1 MVCCDRCAC
10 WFHFVCVG
18 VNEDVAN
25 RSWNC
30 PDCSPAE
37 DPAPQLPQSSTQP
50 GNTREP
56 SNLPAQPSPQ
66 LPILPPPGLSSVPPR
81 QIPTPRPRT
90 SRLGSVTPPTPLP
103 RTPRPLDQLLPV
115 VEVQEERA
123 TNHVAHIEADLL
135 NELSA
140 DLRIQL
146 LEEQEA
152 IEQRYLLPEE
162 NMVRLQKCLRG
173 KALEAVKCQLLHP
186 SNLDQV
192 LATLKMLF
200 GRPEIIVHSLI
211 QKVNNLPA
219 PKADRLGTLVDFAL
233 AVRNMVA
240 TVQACEL
247 EEHLCNLTLLHS
259 LTKRLPPM
267 IRLNWAT
274 HRQSLR
280 SVTLVEFSDWLYKL
294 AEAAN
299 AVTMPQF
306 SCVADNKYRRTRKED
321 GFLNTHAEAQKVK
334 QFGSSNSCVVCKGS
348 CVAVEKCKQFVS
360 YSLSARWDALR
371 EHKLCRS
378 CLTNHR
384 GSCKSA
390 KPCGKN
396 GCEYKH
402 NRLLHNDAKDK
413 RDTPMANSSNHTNGQ
428 RPAVHD
434 IESCNMHRG
443 GSNYVL
449 FQYIPIILYNQGI
462 EIRTYAFLD
471 SGSSLTLME
480 EGLAKQLHLSGEKHP
495 LCLRWTADTCRY
507 EMDATKC
514 SLNVSGTLDGSSQH
528 NLMEVYTVKDLKLP
542 SQSLSAGKLSAK
554 YAHLK
559 GLPIESYN
567 NVQPKLLIGV
577 SNARVMQA
585 LDSREG
591 MLDEPVAVKTRL
603 GWTVYGTM
611 MNSFLSSVV
620 PHSFHICSHSLGS
633 DENLHEAVKNYFTL
647 DSLGIG
653 SPQNQLLSK
662 EDERALA
669 KLHKVTT
676 FQDGRYQVRLLWKY
690 DDIRLPNNRTMA
702 LRRHHC
708 LIKRMEREPMLAET
722 PGKVRIVFYAA
733 ASFGGVSLNSVL
745 MKGPDQLNALPPVLY
760 KFRERL
766 IGLGG
771 DIAEMFHQLRMN
783 PEDADSQRILWCAN
797 AQTTEPCDYVM
808 QVVTFGATCSPST
821 ALHVLKEN
829 ASRFEIQYPVV
840 VEAIFRRHYVDDMLT
855 SVNTDEEAIKL
866 ANDVQH
872 IHNQGGFL
880 MRNWVS
886 NSPVV
891 LEALGVSPKH
901 EKSLEMN
908 AELAME
914 KVLGMWWSTTTDVFR
929 YKLCTD
935 RNQELLSGSKYP
947 TKRDV
952 LRTLMAIYDPLGLI
966 AHYLMYLK
974 VLLQEIWRAKTG
986 WDDTIEHK
994 HLEKWLLW
1002 LRILPELETVEVPRC
1017 YFRHEAG
1024 IDNATVELH
1033 TFVDASENGFAAV
1046 SFFRFEVD
1054 GHIECSLIGSKTR
1067 VAPIKFVSIPR
1078 LELQAAVVGARLAQT
1093 QTDARDIICWLQ
1105 SDHRRYSQFVAF
1117 RVGEILETTNVNE
1130 WRWLGT
1136 KYNVA
1141 DDGTKWKFRPDLRP
1155 TSRWFIGPPFLW
1167 KPKSEWP
1174 VSTLCGEVTSTE
1186 IRTSLLHHTEAKNE
1200 AVLQPDNYS
1209 SWQRLRRVIAFVQ
1222 RFVGNIKR
1230 KQNSQPVNLGPLEHE
1245 ELSAAEMFLFRQAQR
1260 DDGEEL
1266 AAISVGNRQLNKKSR
1281 LYKQSPF
1288 IDDCG
1293 VMRIHSRLGECDFLD
1308 ESDSHPI
1315 ILPRDHKITRLVV
1328 ANVHQRYHHQC
1339 HETCV
1344 NEVRKAFYIPR
1355 VRRVCNHVRRS
1366 CQMCKIFTARPMPP
1380 SMGPLPKARV
1390 AAFVR
1395 PFSSDC
1401 GTNFVGADEE
1411 LKAAVANLDRDK
1423 LVTEFTTPTTSW
1435 IFNPPASPHMG
1446 GCWERLI
1453 QSIKKILVVIK
1464 PQRVTTEEVLRS
1476 YLIQVENIV
1485 NSRPLTHVPVDSC
1498 SSPAL
1503 TPNHFLVGSSNGS
1516 KPLVPYKDCPLALQR
1531 SWKAS
1536 DALANRFWQRWITE
1550 YLPTI
1555 TRRTKWFNQVKPIA
1569 VGDVVIVVDPDLAR
1583 SCWPKGRVV
1592 SVTTSSDGQ
1601 VRSAVMQTA
1610 SGLYNRPAVKLAVL
1624 DVGANDSRSDQGP
1637 TTGGDC
1643 CVHPVSDAAHNHTA
1657 R

>member
-1 MVCCDRCAC
+1 
-10 WFHFVCVG
+10 
-18 VNEDVAN
+18 
-25 RSWNC
+25 
-30 PDCSPAE
+30 
-37 DPAPQLPQSSTQP
+37 
-50 GNTREP
+50 
-56 SNLPAQPSPQ
+56 
-66 LPILPPPGLSSVPPR
+66 
-81 QIPTPRPRT
+81 
-90 SRLGSVTPPTPLP
+90 
-103 RTPRPLDQLLPV
+103 
-115 VEVQEERA
+115 
-123 TNHVAHIEADLL
+123 
-135 NELSA
+135 
-140 DLRIQL
+140 
-146 LEEQEA
+146 
-152 IEQRYLLPEE
+152 
-162 NMVRLQKCLRG
+162 
-173 KALEAVKCQLLHP
+173 
-186 SNLDQV
+186 
-192 LATLKMLF
+192 
-200 GRPEIIVHSLI
+200 
-211 QKVNNLPA
+211 
-219 PKADRLGTLVDFAL
+219 
-233 AVRNMVA
+233 
-240 TVQACEL
+240 
-247 EEHLCNLTLLHS
+247 
-259 LTKRLPPM
+259 
-267 IRLNWAT
+267 
-274 HRQSLR
+274 
-280 SVTLVEFSDWLYKL
+280 
-294 AEAAN
+294 
-299 AVTMPQF
+299 
-306 SCVADNKYRRTRKED
+306 
-321 GFLNTHAEAQKVK
+321 
-334 QFGSSNSCVVCKGS
+334 
-348 CVAVEKCKQFVS
+348 
-360 YSLSARWDALR
+360 
-371 EHKLCRS
+371 
-378 CLTNHR
+378 
-384 GSCKSA
+384 
-390 KPCGKN
+390 
-396 GCEYKH
+396 
-402 NRLLHNDAKDK
+402 
-413 RDTPMANSSNHTNGQ
+413 
-428 RPAVHD
+428 
-434 IESCNMHRG
+434 
-443 GSNYVL
+443 
-449 FQYIPIILYNQGI
+449 
-462 EIRTYAFLD
+462 
-471 SGSSLTLME
+471 
-480 EGLAKQLHLSGEKHP
+480 
-495 LCLRWTADTCRY
+495 
-507 EMDATKC
+507 
-514 SLNVSGTLDGSSQH
+514 
-528 NLMEVYTVKDLKLP
+528 
-542 SQSLSAGKLSAK
+542 
-554 YAHLK
+554 
-559 GLPIESYN
+559 
-567 NVQPKLLIGV
+567 
-577 SNARVMQA
+577 
-585 LDSREG
+585 
-591 MLDEPVAVKTRL
+591 
-603 GWTVYGTM
+603 
-611 MNSFLSSVV
+611 
-620 PHSFHICSHSLGS
+620 
-633 DENLHEAVKNYFTL
+633 
-647 DSLGIG
+647 
-653 SPQNQLLSK
+653 
-662 EDERALA
+662 
-669 KLHKVTT
+669 
-676 FQDGRYQVRLLWKY
+676 
-690 DDIRLPNNRTMA
+690 
-702 LRRHHC
+702 
-708 LIKRMEREPMLAET
+708 
-722 PGKVRIVFYAA
+722 
-733 ASFGGVSLNSVL
+733 
-745 MKGPDQLNALPPVLY
+745 
-760 KFRERL
+760 
-766 IGLGG
+766 
-771 DIAEMFHQLRMN
+771 
-783 PEDADSQRILWCAN
+783 
-797 AQTTEPCDYVM
+797 
-808 QVVTFGATCSPST
+808 
-821 ALHVLKEN
+821 
-829 ASRFEIQYPVV
+829 
-840 VEAIFRRHYVDDMLT
+840 
-855 SVNTDEEAIKL
+855 
-866 ANDVQH
+866 
-872 IHNQGGFL
+872 

-1024 IDNATVELH
+1024 IDNSTVELH

-1093 QTDARDIICWLQ
+1093 QTDARDVICWLQ

-1260 DDGEEL
+1260 DGYGEEL

-1315 ILPRDHKITRLVV
+1315 ILPRDHPITRLVV

-1395 PFSSDC
+1395 PFSYVGVDFFGPFLVLVGRHHEKCWGMIVTCLTVRAIHIELAASLTTSSCIIALRNCFARRGTPVEIRSDC
-1401 GTNFVGADEE
+1401 GTNFVGADKE

-1435 IFNPPASPHMG
+1435 VFNPPASPHMG

-1453 QSIKKILVVIK
+1453 QSIKKILVVVK

-1531 SWKAS
+1531 SWKSS

-1624 DVGANDSRSDQGP
+1624 DVGANDSSSDQGP